1 MSARLEWKDGS
12 LLLGGLA
19 LYISIVEEDGRWEA
33 YGDASYGPIL
43 LNISWERE
51 DDARQ
56 DILGNVRALLVAA
69 GVEVE

>member
-19 LYISIVEEDGRWEA
+19 LHVNIVEEDGRWEA

-43 LNISWERE
+43 NVSWERE
-51 DDARQ
+51 GDARQ
-56 DILGNVRALLVAA
+56 DILTNVRSRLFAA
-69 GVEVE
+69 GVVLE